1 LCCEEGEALT
11 VEQLNKLESE
21 RPSFD
26 ERVDI
31 KTVKIDQ
38 NASAAER
45 AEQYI
50 NQIHNPYHFRCGDL
64 AVNVEFTE
72 GGKTLRDCVK
82 AYLIGQKEKG

>member
-1 LCCEEGEALT
+1 LT
-11 VEQLNKLESE
+11 VKQLNKLESE

-31 KTVKIDQ
+31 KDVKIVQ

-45 AEQYI
+45 AEQYL

-64 AVNVEFTE
+64 AVNAEFTE
-72 GGKTLRDCVK
+72 EGKTLRNCIK
-82 AYLIGQKEKG
+82 SYLIGQKEKG